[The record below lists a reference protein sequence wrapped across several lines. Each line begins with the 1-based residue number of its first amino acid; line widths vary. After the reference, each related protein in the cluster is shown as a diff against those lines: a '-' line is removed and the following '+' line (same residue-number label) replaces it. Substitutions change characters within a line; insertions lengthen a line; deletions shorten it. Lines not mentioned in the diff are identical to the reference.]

1 MPDSTPRIAVF
12 LHLYDHTL
20 AEELVTYIN
29 QIPPHYHVDVLVNVP
44 LTDEVFQR
52 YRQIDQKLR
61 QLNPAFARH
70 FFVTENRGRD
80 IGGFFYLI
88 YKVLLWEQQPDYVLF
103 LHSKRSAYM
112 GQSGDEWRWGLL
124 DYLLYDPDVF
134 SQRVTN
140 FSIDSTLGL
149 IGHRVSLAAQDVDQ
163 YLVFQARKY
172 GLSYSPDTPYIAG
185 TMFMARWAPF
195 RQTFEGK
202 PNPRHRWQQGEYDHP
217 SECHSWERL
226 FGQLI
231 IDNGYTVN
239 GFQRITEGVAEN

>member
-1 MPDSTPRIAVF
+1 MPITAPRIAVF
-12 LHLYDHTL
+12 LHLYDFTL
-20 AEELVTYIN
+20 ADELVSYIN
-29 QIPPHYHVDVLVNVP
+29 QIPVHYHVDVLVNIP
-44 LTDEVFQR
+44 LTDEEFQR

-112 GQSGDEWRWGLL
+112 GRKGREWRRSLAGYLL
-124 DYLLYDPDVF
+124 DADFFERRLAEFENDP
-134 SQRVTN
+134 
-140 FSIDSTLGL
+140 TLGMT
-149 IGHRVSLAAQDVDQ
+149 GHPDSLQAQDVDQ
-163 YLVFQARKY
+163 YLAFQAGKY
-172 GLSYSPDTPYIAG
+172 GLTYSPDTPYIAG

-202 PNPRHRWQQGEYDHP
+202 PNPRYRWQQGEYDHP

-231 IDNGYTVN
+231 IDKGYTVN
-239 GFQRITEGVAEN
+239 GFQRITEGVAEG

>member
-29 QIPPHYHVDVLVNVP
+29 QIPPHYHVDVLVNIP
-44 LTDEVFQR
+44 LTDEEFQR

-112 GQSGDEWRWGLL
+112 GRKGREWRRGLAGYLL
-124 DYLLYDPDVF
+124 DADFFERRLAEFENDP
-134 SQRVTN
+134 
-140 FSIDSTLGL
+140 TLGMT
-149 IGHRVSLAAQDVDQ
+149 GHPECLQAQDVDQ